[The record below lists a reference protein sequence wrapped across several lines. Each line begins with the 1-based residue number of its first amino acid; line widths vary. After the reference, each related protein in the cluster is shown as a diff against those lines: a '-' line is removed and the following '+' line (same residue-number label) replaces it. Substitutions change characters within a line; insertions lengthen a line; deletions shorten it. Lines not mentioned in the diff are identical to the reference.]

1 MKALQRAMVADNVS
15 IPAPMMT
22 DAVPQRTFLML
33 RAEPELV
40 KPIMEVVITCVVNTG
55 AKRRHGFDGKST
67 SKIEEIALEFKSWK
81 ESASIYSRNQL
92 SITIF

>member
-1 MKALQRAMVADNVS
+1 
-15 IPAPMMT
+15 
-22 DAVPQRTFLML
+22 
-33 RAEPELV
+33 
-40 KPIMEVVITCVVNTG
+40 MEVVITCVVNTG